1 MMQVRVMGV
10 AYRPIAGEAPTARI
24 ALAHRRG
31 ETSPVV
37 RNFIA
42 RVVTLRLCVLR
53 FKSRSASKGRG
64 LEFGP

>member
-31 ETSPVV
+31 ETSSVV

-42 RVVTLRLCVLR
+42 RVVT
-53 FKSRSASKGRG
+53 
-64 LEFGP
+64 